1 MHSVDIYKLSEIL
14 GKQCLTNNY
23 VLVTAESC
31 TGGLLGQSITAISG
45 SSKWFDRGFI
55 TYSNASK
62 IDSLNVNPE
71 TLNNHG
77 AVSQETANEMAIGAL
92 SKGSGNLSISIT
104 GIAGPEGGSKI
115 KPVGTVFFAV
125 SHKKNIIFSHHAVF
139 NGDRSMIRNKAL
151 LFALNTLL
159 TLTLRAQI

>member
-115 KPVGTVFFAV
+115 KPVGTVFFCR
-125 SHKKNIIFSHHAVF
+125 KP
-139 NGDRSMIRNKAL
+139 
-151 LFALNTLL
+151 
-159 TLTLRAQI
+159 